1 MIYSDDFVEEVRSR
15 SDIVDVVGQYVHL
28 EKRGA
33 NYFGLCPFHNEKTA
47 SFSVHAGK
55 QIFHCFGCGAGGDV
69 FKFVREYENMT
80 FPEAVRSLAERAGM
94 QVPEEDDSPAA
105 KQVRDRKQTLLAINK
120 AAASFYYHQLYQDN
134 GKRGLEYF
142 QNRGLTNETI
152 RHFGLGFADMGGNK
166 LLAHLRGQGY
176 TDAQIIEAGLA
187 AHDEKRG
194 AYDKFWNRV
203 MFPIMDASNR
213 VIGFGGR
220 VMGEGKPK
228 YLNSPETPVFDKGR
242 NLYGLNYAK
251 NARAGHVILC
261 EGYMDVIAMHQA
273 GFTQAMAS
281 LGTAFT
287 SMQANLLKRYT
298 EEVIL
303 SYDSD
308 EAGIKAALRAIGI
321 LREAGLRGRVLDL
334 TPYKDPDEFIR
345 AEGAEEFGNRLKK
358 ALDSFFF
365 ELKVAERAYDL
376 NDPGGRTRF
385 IREAAKKLCVFTE
398 PIEREN
404 YLAATASRYGV
415 SQDDLRHLV
424 SDIASQEGIRA
435 PAVTVR
441 REQRRQD
448 AATAAEEEE
457 LKKSAPQRML
467 LTWLTEEPALLPAVE
482 RYLSPEDFNDEM
494 CRRVAEQLF
503 GMIREGQLKPAAVVG
518 SFPEE
523 EQSRVTAILDTP
535 FDRGETTAQRE
546 QALSHLVREIKRR
559 AMEQEQAAL
568 DPATPDYFRIAV
580 EGRKKIDALK
590 DLHIKLQ
597 EG

>member
-134 GKRGLEYF
+134 RKRGLEYF

-251 NARAGHVILC
+251 NSPCIRRGSHRLWLLSARRSH
-261 EGYMDVIAMHQA
+261 
-273 GFTQAMAS
+273 
-281 LGTAFT
+281 
-287 SMQANLLKRYT
+287 
-298 EEVIL
+298 
-303 SYDSD
+303 
-308 EAGIKAALRAIGI
+308 
-321 LREAGLRGRVLDL
+321 
-334 TPYKDPDEFIR
+334 P
-345 AEGAEEFGNRLKK
+345 
-358 ALDSFFF
+358 
-365 ELKVAERAYDL
+365 
-376 NDPGGRTRF
+376 
-385 IREAAKKLCVFTE
+385 
-398 PIEREN
+398 
-404 YLAATASRYGV
+404 
-415 SQDDLRHLV
+415 
-424 SDIASQEGIRA
+424 
-435 PAVTVR
+435 
-441 REQRRQD
+441 
-448 AATAAEEEE
+448 
-457 LKKSAPQRML
+457 
-467 LTWLTEEPALLPAVE
+467 
-482 RYLSPEDFNDEM
+482 
-494 CRRVAEQLF
+494 CRR
-503 GMIREGQLKPAAVVG
+503 I
-518 SFPEE
+518 S
-523 EQSRVTAILDTP
+523 
-535 FDRGETTAQRE
+535 
-546 QALSHLVREIKRR
+546 
-559 AMEQEQAAL
+559 
-568 DPATPDYFRIAV
+568 
-580 EGRKKIDALK
+580 
-590 DLHIKLQ
+590 
-597 EG
+597 